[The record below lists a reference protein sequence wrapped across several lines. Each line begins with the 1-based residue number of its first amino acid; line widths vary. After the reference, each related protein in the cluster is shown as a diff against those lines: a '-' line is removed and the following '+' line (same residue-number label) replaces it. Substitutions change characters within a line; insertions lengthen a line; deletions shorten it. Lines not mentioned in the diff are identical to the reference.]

1 MMQKTYTHAMGP
13 GEKRTRANT
22 NVSQQ
27 CCLAGS
33 KLHSCDYGKY
43 FMENELVVSTY
54 IHSHILTLN
63 AIPRQWV
70 ALDTAILKSL
80 WSKMLTSVSP
90 FFSMSLLM
98 VSIYL
103 SFGLPLGRTPS
114 TSMSCTGYHLHVHTS
129 VVASAPGVLLSA
141 ELLPL
146 P

>member
-43 FMENELVVSTY
+43 FMEKRTSCVYVYTLSP
-54 IHSHILTLN
+54 LTLK
-63 AIPRQWV
+63 AIPRQWG
-70 ALDTAILKSL
+70 ALDTAILQAL
-80 WSKMLTSVSP
+80 WSRMLTSVSP
-90 FFSMSLLM
+90 FFFMSLLM

-114 TSMSCTGYHLHVHTS
+114 TSMSCTVLVIWLPSPCPYQRSRFCIGC
-129 VVASAPGVLLSA
+129 VVIG
-141 ELLPL
+141 
-146 P
+146 